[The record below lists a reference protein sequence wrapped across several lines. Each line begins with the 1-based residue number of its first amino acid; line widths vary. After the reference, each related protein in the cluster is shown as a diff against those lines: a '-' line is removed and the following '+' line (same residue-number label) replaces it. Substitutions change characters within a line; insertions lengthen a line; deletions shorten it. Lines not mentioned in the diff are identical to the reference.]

1 MQPRLITLTL
11 NPALDLAADADAV
24 VPTHKIRMHHEHA
37 DPGGGG
43 VNVARVLHELGGD
56 TLAILAAS
64 GAPGRVLE
72 ALLDEAGVRRRSVL
86 IRGRTRISLNVQDA
100 STGLE
105 YRFVPEGPTLTTA
118 EFQACLATIEQEP
131 GEWLIAS
138 GSLPNGVPD
147 DTYAQVARIAAGK
160 GQRFVL
166 DTSGAAL
173 VAALEQGGCEL
184 VKPSLGELEH
194 LVGRPLKGQVEQDW
208 HAMALVR
215 RGATRMG
222 GAYARGGGRPVGHPG
237 RCDPDAGHG
246 CSDAQLGRCGR
257 RVSGSDKVSPWRSG
271 RRRRKRWR
279 GAPPREPLPSLVP
292 VRLGCGVSTW
302 RRDSGNCAAMRCR
315 GPTRPP
321 PSAASRQAP
330 ELLLVPELADSR
342 AHRGMQIAQLLY

>member
-56 TLAILAAS
+56 TLAILAAG

-194 LVGRPLKGQVEQDW
+194 LVGRPLKGPVEQDW

-215 RGATRMG
+215 RGATRMVALTLG
-222 GAYARGGGRPVGHPG
+222 VEGALLATPDGVIRMPAMDVPMHSSVGAGDAFLAATRSRPGARGDADGSAGVGH
-237 RCDPDAGHG
+237 
-246 CSDAQLGRCGR
+246 R
-257 RVSGSDKVSPWRSG
+257 RGSRY
-271 RRRRKRWR
+271 RR
-279 GAPPREPLPSLVP
+279 L
-292 VRLGCGVSTW
+292 
-302 RRDSGNCAAMRCR
+302 CR
-315 GPTRPP
+315 YG
-321 PSAASRQAP
+321 
-330 ELLLVPELADSR
+330 
-342 AHRGMQIAQLLY
+342 

>member
-1 MQPRLITLTL
+1 MEPRLITLTL

-56 TLAILAAS
+56 TLAILAAG

-72 ALLDEAGVRRRSVL
+72 ELLDEAGVKRHSVL
-86 IRGRTRISLNVQDA
+86 IRGRTRVSLNVQDA

-118 EFQACLATIEQEP
+118 EFQACLATIAQEP

-138 GSLPNGVPD
+138 GSLPNGIPD

-173 VAALEQGGCEL
+173 V
-184 VKPSLGELEH
+184 
-194 LVGRPLKGQVEQDW
+194 
-208 HAMALVR
+208 
-215 RGATRMG
+215 RGSWSR
-222 GAYARGGGRPVGHPG
+222 V
-237 RCDPDAGHG
+237 DANW
-246 CSDAQLGRCGR
+246 SS
-257 RVSGSDKVSPWRSG
+257 RVSASWNTWGTAPEGPGNRTGTRWRWCGGVPLAWWRSRSG
-271 RRRRKRWR
+271 WRAPCWPRRT
-279 GAPPREPLPSLVP
+279 V
-292 VRLGCGVSTW
+292 
-302 RRDSGNCAAMRCR
+302 
-315 GPTRPP
+315 
-321 PSAASRQAP
+321 
-330 ELLLVPELADSR
+330 
-342 AHRGMQIAQLLY
+342 